1 MEEDVFVC
9 MCMCLSVKV
18 ATCHWLIVSLK
29 TKERPKGLYLLA
41 RQRDQAGVQQVIL
54 IKVDGDGQA
63 AR

>member
-9 MCMCLSVKV
+9 MWLSVK
-18 ATCHWLIVSLK
+18 ATAWLIVSLK
-29 TKERPKGLYLLA
+29 TKEGPKGLYLLA

-63 AR
+63 DR

>member
-9 MCMCLSVKV
+9 MWLSVKD
-18 ATCHWLIVSLK
+18 ATAWLIVSPK
-29 TKERPKGLYLLA
+29 TKEGPKGLYLLV

-63 AR
+63 DR